1 MNLTRV
7 ILGEVAT
14 EKSERMKAKKIH
26 VLRINSQATKVD
38 VCSAMR
44 RHYGVEPIAVRIV
57 KVRPKKRLIAR
68 GRSVQKRNPSKRAL
82 VTLSQKSKAFDITKF
97 QI

>member
-1 MNLTRV
+1 MNLTKV

-14 EKSERMKAKKIH
+14 EKAERLKTKKVH
-26 VLRINSQATKVD
+26 TLKVDSNATKVD
-38 VCSAMR
+38 VSSALR
-44 RHYGVEPIAVRIV
+44 RHYGVEPTAVRIV
-57 KVRPKKRLIAR
+57 KVRAKKRLVAR

-97 QI
+97 QT